1 MTDAAVQRGFEAAR
15 VLKHAT
21 TIFRR
26 DAFKIVLFS
35 ALFVALP
42 DRGMNALTKVFGRPE
57 TGYAAPNTWIMLLVS
72 LLVSMLGSVALQA
85 AISRG
90 ALNRLEG
97 RHAAGAASFGGP
109 RDYLTLLA
117 LGVVTSLGIL
127 GGFLLLFIPGLI
139 LSLAWMVVVPAMVTE
154 RLGVWDAIR
163 RSNRLTGERR
173 GAIFG
178 LSLAVG
184 LVWFVF
190 AWLIQLAAST
200 VGNPIVDA
208 IAEPAMQALLG
219 IVNALLAVSIYYEL
233 RWSKEGT
240 PAESLAE
247 VFA

>member
-26 DAFKIVLFS
+26 DAFKIMLLS

-42 DRGMNALTKVFGRPE
+42 DRGMNALTGVFSRPE

-85 AISRG
+85 AISRS
-90 ALNRLEG
+90 ALSGLEG
-97 RHAAGAASFGGP
+97 PHAAGAASFGGP

-127 GGFLLLFIPGLI
+127 GGFVLLVIPGVI

-190 AWLIQLAAST
+190 AWLIQLAASA
-200 VGNPIVDA
+200 VGNPVVDA
-208 IAEPAMQALLG
+208 IAEPTMQALLS